1 MQTRGDAN
9 RRDGAVGRGTPT
21 SGRHSPP
28 QAGGSEGPRVRGW
41 FASRPGPGR
50 SASSGRLRGTRLSL
64 RSAQRCRPPRGE
76 TPMIGSARSPRRHE
90 KVVRH
95 SRWQGPT
102 SSAQVSRSRA
112 CRPEVY
118 TFPGITFSWGRHLAN
133 EWRRPGCVGARPVAG
148 RRRPEEEGGEGSEL
162 AEPHMAWWRPSQGP
176 SPFFLLPAMKLLPAH
191 PRRRRHPEGRSAAEE
206 ARSALPSPPRMGT
219 MLSSCRKQENHVSFF
234 PGPSGVRG
242 TEGPYL
248 TNLSADPPGATN
260 QRYVFRTPTPD
271 CASTDLGRD
280 GTHGRRAAP
289 SSSQYRPSR
298 TSRRLTSPRGTS
310 LGRTTAP

>member
-1 MQTRGDAN
+1 MAPNSHQAG
-9 RRDGAVGRGTPT
+9 
-21 SGRHSPP
+21 SPP
-28 QAGGSEGPRVRGW
+28 V
-41 FASRPGPGR
+41 
-50 SASSGRLRGTRLSL
+50 ASSGVTNQV
-64 RSAQRCRPPRGE
+64 SAYRRTTPELGVLPCRPPAAGC
-76 TPMIGSARSPRRHE
+76 A
-90 KVVRH
+90 
-95 SRWQGPT
+95 GPH
-102 SSAQVSRSRA
+102 REN
-112 CRPEVY
+112 CPEVY